1 MDYEKNASA
10 IINEIKERMRILG
23 IPTTPTTYVYFETD
37 KGTRIIPFYGDW
49 FHANWF
55 HVDRFYILKDN
66 DALKQAVESV
76 ESTYSCRVYAAIYNR
91 YEELGD
97 MLTLLT
103 ISSDESDWEQ
113 EREDLKEMQPIA
125 YVHNFT
131 YPGSPEWGTVLLR
144 TNGNVLERIG

>member
-1 MDYEKNASA
+1 MTEDMRTAFAKEEK
-10 IINEIKERMRILG
+10 RRLDILG
-23 IPTTPTTYVYFETD
+23 NHTTITYAYFEMD
-37 KGTRIIPFYGDW
+37 EGTRLIPFYGDW
-49 FHANWF
+49 FYWNWF
-55 HVDRFYILKDN
+55 YVDRLYILKGN

-76 ESTYSCRVYAAIYNR
+76 EGTYGCRVYAAIYNR

-103 ISSDESDWEQ
+103 ISSDKSDWKQ
-113 EREDLKEMQPIA
+113 EKEDLKEMRPIA

-131 YPGSPEWGTVLLR
+131 YPEFSEWGSVLLR

>member
-1 MDYEKNASA
+1 MDYEKNAGA
-10 IINEIKERMRILG
+10 IANEIKERRRILG

-37 KGTRIIPFYGDW
+37 EGTRIIPFYGEW

-66 DALKQAVESV
+66 DVLKQTIESV
-76 ESTYSCRVYAAIYNR
+76 EGTYGCRVYTAIYNR

-113 EREDLKEMQPIA
+113 ERKDLKEMLPIA

-131 YPGSPEWGTVLLR
+131 YPKFSEWGYVVLKV
-144 TNGNVLERIG
+144 NGNVLERIG

>member
-10 IINEIKERMRILG
+10 IVNEIKERMRILG
-23 IPTTPTTYVYFETD
+23 NPTTITYACFEMD
-37 KGTRIIPFYGDW
+37 EGTRLIPFYGDW
-49 FHANWF
+49 FYWNWF
-55 HVDRFYILKDN
+55 HVDRLYILKGN

-76 ESTYSCRVYAAIYNR
+76 EGTYGCRVYTIIYNH
-91 YEELGD
+91 YEELGN

-113 EREDLKEMQPIA
+113 EREDLKEMRPIA

-131 YPGSPEWGTVLLR
+131 YPEFSEWGSVLLR